1 MEPFE
6 QLNNA
11 ILFTPSKH
19 NHDKTSTQTA
29 LLREEK
35 QVLQIIS
42 SKGGGRVLPNPIW
55 LRIWG
60 FVGHVPFFL
69 KMNKDMD

>member
-1 MEPFE
+1 
-6 QLNNA
+6 L
-11 ILFTPSKH
+11 LFGELAVKGVEIFS
-19 NHDKTSTQTA
+19 NYDHDKTSAQTA

-35 QVLQIIS
+35 QVLQIPS

-60 FVGHVPFFL
+60 FAGHVPFL